1 MFDSISGDEIP
12 HSLALLFTKGMLEM
26 KSYFVLALS
35 ITFEIFGTA
44 MLKASDGFSVL
55 FPSIGVVISYGISFY
70 FFSLALKMLPL
81 SLAYAIWAGLGTA
94 LTALVGVFVWGEI
107 LSLLKLSGL
116 ALIIGGV
123 ILLNFTSSTKKTEQQ
138 PSLY

>member
-1 MFDSISGDEIP
+1 
-12 HSLALLFTKGMLEM
+12 M